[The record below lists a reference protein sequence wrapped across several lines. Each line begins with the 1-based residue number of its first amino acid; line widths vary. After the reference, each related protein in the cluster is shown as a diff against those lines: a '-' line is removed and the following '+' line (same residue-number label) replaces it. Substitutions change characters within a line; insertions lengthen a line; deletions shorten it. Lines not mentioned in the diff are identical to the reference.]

1 MGLATL
7 SLAVAAVA
15 APQNSKIDNNPDVIE
30 TRHYRLTM
38 DKIEKVA
45 AASETVNKM
54 LAADPALKKQVDA
67 ATEDNNASIDQ
78 KAKTI
83 DTKFP
88 QIAAV
93 FHRNGITSREYI
105 VVTLAFMNDVM
116 LVGMKKQGS
125 IKTYP
130 PNTITPENATFVEQN
145 YDKLMELN
153 KKMTPPDEGDQN

>member
-83 DTKFP
+83 DGNSPRLPPSFTATASP
-88 QIAAV
+88 RV
-93 FHRNGITSREYI
+93 NTS
-105 VVTLAFMNDVM
+105 L
-116 LVGMKKQGS
+116 
-125 IKTYP
+125 
-130 PNTITPENATFVEQN
+130 
-145 YDKLMELN
+145 
-153 KKMTPPDEGDQN
+153 